1 MEDKKSLQK
10 EKSNKNLDNKQ
21 KKEIIQKRKV
31 IQNNGKEQKQNKNE
45 KRAEKNEIISS
56 EDELD
61 HPTALLS
68 DYYEEDKEEIKNAFY
83 QNKLKEND
91 NKNINS
97 NNYNLNKENIK
108 IEDKNKKQNDKH
120 DLHSKSP
127 LKEIKKV
134 NLKINLCNNSSSL
147 NSKKKEKNYNSEKNI
162 PQKHI
167 NLKNEY
173 ISKSKNI
180 ENENI
185 INKENIDYNNKNQIT
200 IEAKN
205 IQEENISQNKAN
217 KINSILKIEKKSNN
231 IVKEEEIKKFIKI
244 KKIHKRKKISSKKNP
259 QKIVKKSLNLKQSEF
274 PIKNNIT
281 EANNKTEIYSYGSK
295 NIKNI
300 GLKNPVSDSFNT
312 INTNKIQLNIG
323 GDPKNKTQLFNN
335 NSTIINSEKIH
346 KPNLVKK
353 KIASN
358 KIGKKSNSYGGV
370 PLNKKYY
377 ENSSIINKNKNIIPL
392 ENSISLENLIRTEQ
406 KVKPHKSQLDFEQQN
421 LSKSYQ
427 NFKKTFRKYPSVSK
441 IPIKLNKQSYNN
453 EIINKDIQNTN
464 TQKLNFNNNYSYTNI
479 FNNASINNI
488 HNNNNKFYDRNRAVE
503 QKENFQNNSQTKNS
517 TYIIPS
523 NFNNVQT
530 TFVVISKKS
539 NSKIK
544 LIPKQIRTKE
554 NDTFKFLNL
563 NQSDIFCKQGQ
574 NNHYLNTDNNSIQ
587 NSNYNYYS
595 GYEENQNNNIQ
606 KSPIKKIRMLK
617 SQLNMRTKNNF
628 CYCGDQN
635 LANNYGM
642 NYNNY
647 LGCSRNVN
655 ENQKLGL
662 QKRNNYNLS
671 LRPTNEQFNTME
683 YYDNNYNYDK
693 KVSFT
698 EPNNKYTINIKINK

>member
-10 EKSNKNLDNKQ
+10 EQSNKNLGNKQ
-21 KKEIIQKRKV
+21 KKEIIQKKKV

-61 HPTALLS
+61 HPTPLLS
-68 DYYEEDKEEIKNAFY
+68 DYYEEDKEEIKNVFY

-97 NNYNLNKENIK
+97 NNYTLNKENIK

-120 DLHSKSP
+120 DLHSKS
-127 LKEIKKV
+127 LLNEIKKV

-147 NSKKKEKNYNSEKNI
+147 NSKKKEKNGNCEKNI
-162 PQKHI
+162 PQKQI
-167 NLKNEY
+167 NLKNVND
-173 ISKSKNI
+173 SKSKNI

-185 INKENIDYNNKNQIT
+185 INKENIDYNNKIQIS

-205 IQEENISQNKAN
+205 IQEENISQHKTN

-244 KKIHKRKKISSKKNP
+244 NKIPKRKKINSKKNP

-274 PIKNNIT
+274 PIKNNII

-323 GDPKNKTQLFNN
+323 SDPKNKTQLFNN

-377 ENSSIINKNKNIIPL
+377 ENSSIINKNKNIIPI

-406 KVKPHKSQLDFEQQN
+406 KVKPHKSQFDFEQQN
-421 LSKSYQ
+421 LRKSYQ

-464 TQKLNFNNNYSYTNI
+464 TQKLKFNNNYSYTNI
-479 FNNASINNI
+479 FNNANINNI

-503 QKENFQNNSQTKNS
+503 QKENIQNNSQIKNS

-554 NDTFKFLNL
+554 YDTFKFLNL

-587 NSNYNYYS
+587 NSKYNYYS

-606 KSPIKKIRMLK
+606 KSLIRKIRMLK
-617 SQLNMRTKNNF
+617 SQLNIRTKNNF

-655 ENQKLGL
+655 ENQTIGL
-662 QKRNNYNLS
+662 QNRNNYNLTI
-671 LRPTNEQFNTME
+671 RPTNELFNTME

-693 KVSFT
+693 NVSFT
-698 EPNNKYTINIKINK
+698 EPNHKYTINIKCNN